1 MASVVLDSKER
12 LKMSADKQTYQRRR
26 RTGVAVLFAMTSL
39 IVIAVASYVVWHQM
53 GQISL
58 GLHGWIALVA
68 GSVGMVVLG
77 GGLMALSFYSA
88 RSGHDEAAWHDPD
101 DDLN

>member
-1 MASVVLDSKER
+1 MP
-12 LKMSADKQTYQRRR
+12 ADKQTHQRRR
-26 RTGVAVLFAMTSL
+26 RTRAAVLFAVTCL

-53 GQISL
+53 GQVAL
-58 GLHGWIALVA
+58 GLHGWIALIA

-88 RSGHDEAAWHDPD
+88 RSGHDEAAWQDPD
-101 DDLN
+101 DDLD

>member
-1 MASVVLDSKER
+1 MP
-12 LKMSADKQTYQRRR
+12 ADKQTDQRRR

-39 IVIAVASYVVWHQM
+39 IVITISSYVVWYQM
-53 GQISL
+53 GRIAL
-58 GLHGWIALVA
+58 GLHGWIALIA

-88 RSGHDEAAWHDPD
+88 RSGHDEAAWQDPD
-101 DDLN
+101 DDLS

>member
-1 MASVVLDSKER
+1 MP
-12 LKMSADKQTYQRRR
+12 ADKQTDQRRR

-39 IVIAVASYVVWHQM
+39 IVIALSSYVVWYQM
-53 GQISL
+53 GQIAFS
-58 GLHGWIALVA
+58 LHGWIALIA

-88 RSGHDEAAWHDPD
+88 RSGHDEAAWQDPD
-101 DDLN
+101 DDLS

>member
-1 MASVVLDSKER
+1 MP
-12 LKMSADKQTYQRRR
+12 ADKQTDQRRR

-39 IVIAVASYVVWHQM
+39 IVIALSSYVVWYQM
-53 GQISL
+53 GQIAL
-58 GLHGWIALVA
+58 GLHGWIALIA

-88 RSGHDEAAWHDPD
+88 RSGHDEAAWQDQD
-101 DDLN
+101 DDLS

>member
-1 MASVVLDSKER
+1 MP
-12 LKMSADKQTYQRRR
+12 ADKQTDQRRR

-39 IVIAVASYVVWHQM
+39 IVIAASSYVVWYQM
-53 GQISL
+53 GQIAL
-58 GLHGWIALVA
+58 GLHGWIALIA

-88 RSGHDEAAWHDPD
+88 RSGHDLVYSANLLEK
-101 DDLN
+101 LLKK

>member
-1 MASVVLDSKER
+1 MAAFLPDSGGKK
-12 LKMSADKQTYQRRR
+12 KMPADKSTDQRRR
-26 RTGVAVLFAMTSL
+26 RTAVAVLFAVTSL
-39 IVIAVASYVVWHQM
+39 IVIAIASYVVWHQI
-53 GQISL
+53 GQIAL
-58 GLHGWIALVA
+58 GLHGWIALIA

-88 RSGHDEAAWHDPD
+88 RSGHDEAAWQDPN